1 MSTRHLWA
9 FLAVALP
16 VVASL
21 AVPLSTVD
29 LAYQLRTGGL
39 ILDGHGIPTSDAFTF
54 TIAGL
59 PWQDQQWLAQ
69 VGLTLVF
76 RSAGWAGLVLLRAV
90 LVGLMFALSFV
101 ALRGSGLPPRRAGV
115 LTLVAFVLASPALA
129 LRPQLIGMALFAA
142 TLALL
147 ARRHRDGR
155 RLLWLAPL
163 LAVAWA
169 NVHGSFFLAPL
180 AVGVYWLDDLVAHR
194 PGAPRIL
201 VLALLTLLAT
211 FVTPFGPFVYS
222 YALGLSTNASV
233 TGQVSEWQRTSLLIP
248 VGVGFYASAI
258 AIAALLVQRRHD
270 VRWPTLAWLA
280 VLFAIGAYAV
290 RGVAWWPIGAS
301 IAIAPLLATSE
312 ADRRGA
318 RGLRRA
324 NTALAIGIA
333 VVGIVLLP
341 IWRPTDPLA
350 GPAGSL
356 TDAPTELTRAAT
368 GIVRPGDRV
377 FAPQRWGSWLEL
389 NVASATVF
397 VDSRIELYPASVWD
411 DYTTVVSGSA
421 GWRGVLDRY
430 AVTAV
435 IVSGDE
441 PALREEL
448 ATDGGWRAAY
458 TDGEGAI
465 FVRA

>member
-1 MSTRHLWA
+1 
-9 FLAVALP
+9 
-16 VVASL
+16 
-21 AVPLSTVD
+21 
-29 LAYQLRTGGL
+29 
-39 ILDGHGIPTSDAFTF
+39 
-54 TIAGL
+54 
-59 PWQDQQWLAQ
+59 
-69 VGLTLVF
+69 VF
-76 RSAGWAGLVLLRAV
+76 RAAGWAGLVLLRAV
-90 LVGLMFALSFV
+90 LVGLTFALSYV
-101 ALRGSGLPPRRAGV
+101 ALRGSGLPTRRAGV
-115 LTLVAFVLASPALA
+115 VTLVAFVLASPALA

-147 ARRHRDGR
+147 ARRHRDE
-155 RLLWLAPL
+155 RLLWLVPL

-180 AVGVYWLDDLVAHR
+180 AVGVSWLDDLVAHR
-194 PGAPRIL
+194 PGAPRT
-201 VLALLTLLAT
+201 LALALVTLLAT

-233 TGQVSEWQRTSLLIP
+233 TGQVSEWQRTSPLTA
-248 VGVGFYASAI
+248 VGLGFYASAI
-258 AIAALLVQRRHD
+258 AVAALLVQRRHD

-301 IAIAPLLATSE
+301 IAIAPLLATPE
-312 ADRRGA
+312 AERRDA
-318 RGLRRA
+318 SGLRRA
-324 NTALAIGIA
+324 NAALAIGIA
-333 VVGIVLLP
+333 VVGVVLLP
-341 IWRPTDPLA
+341 VWRPADPLA

-356 TDAPTELTRAAT
+356 TDAPADLTRAAS
-368 GIVRPGDRV
+368 GIVRAGDRI

-389 NVASATVF
+389 NVATATVF
-397 VDSRIELYPASVWD
+397 VDSRIELFPPSVWG
-411 DYTTVVSGSA
+411 DYGTVVSGSA
-421 GWRGVLDRY
+421 GWRAVLDRY
-430 AVTAV
+430 GVTAV
-435 IVSGDE
+435 VVSDGE